1 MKLQEVKDL
10 FRENV
15 GDVIE
20 IELYSDENDKVRQM
34 WYLFVK
40 FKSWLEYNSAV
51 IFDFFLF
58 W

>member
-1 MKLQEVKDL
+1 VSNIPFEMKLQEVKDL

-40 FKSWLEYNSAV
+40 FKS
-51 IFDFFLF
+51 
-58 W
+58 

>member
-40 FKSWLEYNSAV
+40 FKS
-51 IFDFFLF
+51 
-58 W
+58 